1 MPVFTF
7 TASCTFCGSLKTRV
21 SKKQR
26 KVSFD
31 NNLYTFFF
39 CSECLGYSMN
49 PELSP
54 IQLERMYSKNYIES
68 ESELNELPGIEHT
81 SRFILLE
88 RYLNQH
94 LYKPTDYFLDYGCG
108 AQPETL
114 KLARARNLTPIGME
128 LAKDVR
134 EVASANTGEQVLS
147 KEELIDLKVE
157 FSVIFLGDVL
167 EHLTEPQKVLSELAS
182 LLKKD
187 GVIISQGP
195 LQGARTLT
203 HALVGMY
210 SCLTPNRNSV
220 YPPYH
225 VTFAHK
231 KSMFKLFAGT
241 RLSVEQL
248 SIEEV
253 PWPAPTFRELCMSFN
268 LRNLS
273 LFLVK
278 KIDILISRVFINY
291 GTRYFMVGKNA

>member
-7 TASCTFCGSLKTRV
+7 IATCTFCGSLKTRA
-21 SKKQR
+21 SKNQR

-39 CSECLGYSMN
+39 CSECLGYSMQ
-49 PELSP
+49 PELSS
-54 IQLERMYSKNYIES
+54 IQLEQMYSRNYIES

-81 SRFILLE
+81 SRFIQLE
-88 RYLNQH
+88 KYLDEH
-94 LYKPTDYFLDYGCG
+94 LYKPTEYFLDYGCG

-134 EVASANTGEQVLS
+134 EVASANTGEQILS
-147 KEELIDLKVE
+147 REEVIALKVE

-231 KSMFKLFAGT
+231 KSMFKLFART
-241 RLSVEQL
+241 RLNIEQL

-278 KIDILISRVFINY
+278 KIDILISRVYMNY
-291 GTRYFMVGKNA
+291 GTRYFMVGKNV